1 MRLPVT
7 PQISTKDGLSNK
19 NARLT
24 NCLKESKKGGDKA
37 VVRPGLVLEDTYSG
51 IGNGL
56 IPFDGRLLVIY
67 DDTVYDTE
75 EDLTLPFPLDALP
88 WDASTTY
95 YYGDVIWCNGVLKFS
110 NANGNIGNACDAAGT
125 TYWVTSRSTDTYD
138 EAGTYAIGDSV
149 SVSGVTYY
157 SMAPSNTGN
166 DPASTPM
173 WSTSAPTSS
182 RYRGYIPV
190 AGMGAGNP
198 GDECA
203 SRESAAYSAYAQS
216 TAAYSCATKFAPSWL
231 WRTYIGV
238 TYVPGHPS
246 GYEYRIYLRMWTDAS
261 PGDCSG
267 VPVDTGIDDN
277 GTVRQTV

>member
-1 MRLPVT
+1 MRLPVV
-7 PQISTKDGLSNK
+7 PQISTKDGTSNK

-24 NCLKESKKGGDKA
+24 NCLKEVKKAGEKA

-75 EDLTLPFPLDALP
+75 EELTLPFPLDALP

-166 DPASTPM
+166 DPASTPV
-173 WSTSAPTSS
+173 WSTTAPTAS
-182 RYRGYIPV
+182 RYRGAMPAY
-190 AGMGAGNP
+190 AAFGAGNP
-198 GDECA
+198 GPDCA
-203 SRESAAYSAYAQS
+203 SRDAAAYSAFNS
-216 TAAYSCATKFAPSWL
+216 MTTFRSCATKGGAQNW
-231 WRTYIGV
+231 I
-238 TYVPGHPS
+238 TYVGTIEIS
-246 GYEYRIYLRMWTDAS
+246 GSYYIRVNQWADVSPFNCSGAATDA
-261 PGDCSG
+261 GIIG
-267 VPVDTGIDDN
+267 TGSI
-277 GTVRQTV
+277 TQTA